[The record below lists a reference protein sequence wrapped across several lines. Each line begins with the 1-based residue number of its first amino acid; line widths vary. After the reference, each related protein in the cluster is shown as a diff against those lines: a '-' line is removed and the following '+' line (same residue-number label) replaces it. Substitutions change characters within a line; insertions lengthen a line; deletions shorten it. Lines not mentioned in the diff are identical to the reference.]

1 MAVIYY
7 TQDFRVY
14 EETCDG
20 QSSLAYSKGHIASA
34 ASLMVTSQC
43 QGRFLPHPFLR
54 EKPWGRGCP
63 FLVHSTDWLKQTTT
77 FVKFKLFQDQRF
89 QNHFS

>member
-43 QGRFLPHPFLR
+43 QGLFPPHPFFEGEAL
-54 EKPWGRGCP
+54 G
-63 FLVHSTDWLKQTTT
+63 T
-77 FVKFKLFQDQRF
+77 KLPV
-89 QNHFS
+89 FSSFN